1 MRAKEW
7 LFEKHPEV
15 KCEWGRTGHD
25 DNYMVRM
32 MEEYLQDHMS
42 IWGILDENEDVDDN
56 NDYPTDE
63 WL

>member
-42 IWGILDENEDVDDN
+42 I
-56 NDYPTDE
+56 
-63 WL
+63 